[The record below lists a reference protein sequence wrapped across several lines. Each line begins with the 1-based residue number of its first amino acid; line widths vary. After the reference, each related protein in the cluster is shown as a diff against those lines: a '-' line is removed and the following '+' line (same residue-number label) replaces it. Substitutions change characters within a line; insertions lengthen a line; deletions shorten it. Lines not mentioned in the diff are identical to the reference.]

1 MVVNM
6 GTNMRAAPGHLN
18 DGRVTEGDIWT
29 TAYPIDL
36 GRLLAAPAGGASS
49 PGWTAGPVHFPI
61 GLHRR
66 PRLTDAEGV
75 VLPAF
80 RFGRF
85 ELYPAARELRKDG
98 VRMRLQDQPFELLS
112 LLLERPGEV
121 LTRDELRQRLWPQG
135 MFVDFEHGLNAAVKR
150 VRSAL
155 GDDADNPRFV
165 ETLRGRG
172 YRFVGSVEA
181 HDRAGSTSPAR
192 SPSRLA
198 VLPFTDL
205 GEPSAP
211 RFFTDGLTDE
221 MITRVGRLFAGR
233 VRIITRSSS
242 LLAQR
247 NATTARQIGAAL
259 RVQFVVEGRVRR
271 SAVVNIEER
280 RVFLAVDDLA
290 FQAAPLF
297 GDLAL

>member
-1 MVVNM
+1 M
-6 GTNMRAAPGHLN
+6 
-18 DGRVTEGDIWT
+18 
-29 TAYPIDL
+29 
-36 GRLLAAPAGGASS
+36 LL
-49 PGWTAGPVHFPI
+49 
-61 GLHRR
+61 
-66 PRLTDAEGV
+66 
-75 VLPAF
+75 AF

-85 ELYPAARELRKDG
+85 ELHPAARELRKDG

-112 LLLERPGEV
+112 MLLERPGEV
-121 LTRDELRQRLWPQG
+121 LTRDELRQHLWPQG

-172 YRFVGSVEA
+172 YRFVASVET
-181 HDRAGSTSPAR
+181 HDHEGSTLPAR
-192 SPSRLA
+192 TPSRLA

-221 MITRVGRLFAGR
+221 MITRVGRLLAGR
-233 VRIITRSSS
+233 IRIITRSSS

-271 SAVVNIEER
+271 E
-280 RVFLAVDDLA
+280 
-290 FQAAPLF
+290 
-297 GDLAL
+297 GDLARITVQLIETNGETLVWADSYERRLTDCFRVQSEVAEQIAHALAMELLPYEGTP